1 MTQWVEWIQESLLY
15 YNHFRMKVS
24 CLFYP
29 PECMFLAAQLTDKP
43 GCSERAPE
51 EGKYVGH
58 FVGFFTESAPWYVL
72 DFSKC
77 SHVSAFS
84 EKLAIES
91 LMLHLNGV
99 IYFTSQTDTELKH
112 IRERI
117 KIVLALFSAIWLS
130 FHGNVI
136 SRKLAILPKVNGGM
150 CYHGACLRVGTLPF
164 LC

>member
-1 MTQWVEWIQESLLY
+1 MLVILLVFSLHLY
-15 YNHFRMKVS
+15 
-24 CLFYP
+24 LD
-29 PECMFLAAQLTDKP
+29 MFLISQNVAI
-43 GCSERAPE
+43 
-51 EGKYVGH
+51 
-58 FVGFFTESAPWYVL
+58 
-72 DFSKC
+72 
-77 SHVSAFS
+77 VSTFS

-99 IYFTSQTDTELKH
+99 IYFTSQSDTKLKH

-130 FHGNVI
+130 FHGNLI

-150 CYHGACLRVGTLPF
+150 CYHGVCLRVGTLPF